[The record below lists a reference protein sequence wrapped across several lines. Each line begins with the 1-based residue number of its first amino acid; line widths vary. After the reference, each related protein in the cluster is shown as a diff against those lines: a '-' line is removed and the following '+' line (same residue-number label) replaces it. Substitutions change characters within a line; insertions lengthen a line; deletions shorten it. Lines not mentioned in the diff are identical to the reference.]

1 MNALKLEWKDAGP
14 DGWSRKP
21 YQIARLGKLTF
32 RLRART
38 RGASRATI
46 AVSHDDIRHE
56 GYACKT
62 TSPIV
67 FESRPS
73 TAAARDYAE
82 NFDYQAWRYRETEK
96 AKQAVETAQND
107 LARCEKR
114 LRAAE
119 GLALNA

>member
-1 MNALKLEWKDAGP
+1 MKLEWKDAGP

-21 YQIARLGKLTF
+21 YQIARLGKLSF

-46 AVSHDDIRHE
+46 AVSHDDICHE
-56 GYACKT
+56 GGACKT

-67 FESRPS
+67 FESRTS
-73 TAAARDYAE
+73 TSAARDYAE
-82 NFDYQAWRYRETEK
+82 NFDYQAWRHRETAT
-96 AKQAVETAQND
+96 AKQAVETATND

-114 LRAAE
+114 VRAAE
-119 GLALNA
+119 ALALDA